1 MPKLPGKSWEIKC
14 SNKWRE
20 VRAGAWCEPVS
31 PPPPPGENQ
40 TVYPMATPVPAPTP
54 SPQIGALLITYL
66 LPPPGGKGHGLL
78 GRRRVLL
85 RGCPAWEGRLDHWT
99 IPRASHG
106 EDGYPKDLE
115 PQPNLFPPYPCPPWT
130 SLQ

>member
-54 SPQIGALLITYL
+54 SPQIGALLI
-66 LPPPGGKGHGLL
+66 KI
-78 GRRRVLL
+78 GRAHV
-85 RGCPAWEGRLDHWT
+85 
-99 IPRASHG
+99 
-106 EDGYPKDLE
+106 
-115 PQPNLFPPYPCPPWT
+115 
-130 SLQ
+130 